1 LFGNSTK
8 LRKGRCGG
16 PFLFAEMPRS
26 ACDVFDIVS
35 ASFLTECL
43 LLAANRPFKNLEYRL
58 RKRRLS
64 AISSYRNL
72 ARRRDIMIAA
82 THEPLFGQADDT
94 PLFQNRKLQ
103 NHTAT
108 KACSTSEAWRCD
120 LFYIRVIVVHR
131 NVLCTRIRRVV
142 SPKSVT
148 FRHRS
153 VTHKLVA

>member
-1 LFGNSTK
+1 MRGRNHYVSPSCQVSIAAYGREQPSAFAMKNSPLSTGK
-8 LRKGRCGG
+8 QSFVSNGFHQQRVPLT
-16 PFLFAEMPRS
+16 ARS
-26 ACDVFDIVS
+26 G
-35 ASFLTECL
+35 
-43 LLAANRPFKNLEYRL
+43 
-58 RKRRLS
+58 
-64 AISSYRNL
+64 YRNL

-82 THEPLFGQADDT
+82 THEPLFGQDDDT

-120 LFYIRVIVVHR
+120 LSYIRVIVVHR

-148 FRHRS
+148 FRHCR